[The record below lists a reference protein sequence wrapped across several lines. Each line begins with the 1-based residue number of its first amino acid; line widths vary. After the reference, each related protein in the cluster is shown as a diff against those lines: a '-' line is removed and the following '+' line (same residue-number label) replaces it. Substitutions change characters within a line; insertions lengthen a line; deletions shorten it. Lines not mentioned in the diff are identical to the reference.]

1 MPEDFLAVSRI
12 LHIKKRNPEMGFVVI
27 VSDVDQLLRWVKSPI
42 NMSSLPSSDSRPVT
56 WILPASDEVPWWIR
70 GEHSGIAVRQ
80 TTHPVASKLCESAN
94 SALISTSAN
103 ISGRPPARNVH
114 ILRRLFGTLV
124 DYIVPGDCGPATGPS
139 EIRDFKTGKILRPA

>member
-12 LHIKKRNPEMGFVVI
+12 LHIKKRNPGMGLVVI
-27 VSDVDQLLRWVKSPI
+27 VSDIDQLMHWVAPRTPRI
-42 NMSSLPSSDSRPVT
+42 ALPSSDIRPVT

-70 GEHSGIAVRQ
+70 GEHLGIAVRQ
-80 TTHPVASKLCESAN
+80 TTHPIASKLCESAN

-139 EIRDFKTGKILRPA
+139 EIRDFETGKILRPV